1 MASVPPFTRFL
12 IVSIKEPMLCVLIAA
27 VDSSAPPSSSVNSG
41 FGGYGIVFWLL
52 LVLAAISV
60 SITIERILLYRREQI
75 DFAQFLAGV
84 RTVLKR
90 DNVLEALSICEATP
104 GPVARLVKAAIL
116 AREGGREKV
125 AEAIYEAG
133 RLEMPILEARLPF
146 LSTVTQIAPLLG
158 VLGTLLGF
166 AGVFHELRQ
175 PGSTGIG
182 LASGYA
188 APGELFGGVLSALYS
203 AALGVGLAV
212 VGQASHNY
220 LISKIDLLQRDLE
233 RAGHEALKLLTPDGS
248 PSSLG
253 GTAGNATNSPPSSS
267 IAQGRS

>member
-116 AREGGREKV
+116 AHFQ
-125 AEAIYEAG
+125 
-133 RLEMPILEARLPF
+133 LPKTNTRF
-146 LSTVTQIAPLLG
+146 EFDSHYTTDPKALD
-158 VLGTLLGF
+158 
-166 AGVFHELRQ
+166 R
-175 PGSTGIG
+175 
-182 LASGYA
+182 
-188 APGELFGGVLSALYS
+188 LFGG
-203 AALGVGLAV
+203 
-212 VGQASHNY
+212 
-220 LISKIDLLQRDLE
+220 D
-233 RAGHEALKLLTPDGS
+233 
-248 PSSLG
+248 
-253 GTAGNATNSPPSSS
+253 
-267 IAQGRS
+267 